1 MKIVQDMHAVAAAA
15 SQQELQQSWQQH
27 QKALDESQQQL
38 LEAQAQ
44 LELPTKTVLT
54 SGIGVS
60 SCNSSWTMSRSRMP
74 LLVASLKRGIGRLLL
89 RMLTCKQPFKHCS
102 NSSVRP
108 SGATQI

>member
-27 QKALDESQQQL
+27 QKALDESQQQ
-38 LEAQAQ
+38 
-44 LELPTKTVLT
+44 LPTKTVLT